1 MVRTGEVALADPV
14 AKCRLP
20 AARLPER
27 NGRAITLVDL
37 ATHTSGL
44 PFMHDEPIVLGDS
57 AAAKYGTRQLDQFL
71 ARYALSREIGA
82 DWDYSNIGYWLLGE
96 ALASR
101 AGTNFLSLLETRICR
116 PLQLKSTACTVSP
129 SLKARLAVGHD
140 ASLQLAPLFSATSV
154 YAAMPA
160 AGGLV
165 STVND
170 LLNVLAVAMG
180 YEDSALA
187 PSMAAMLAT
196 RRPLGP
202 SEQALGWVVTGKG
215 DDQLILHDGFTWG
228 YASYVAWDPT
238 HRVGVVVLSNQITDV
253 GDIAQHLLRPKVP
266 LERPPATNHTATKD
280 TVTKH
285 TVSKNTEITLAPSVL
300 DAYAGRFA
308 TEGEGLFNI
317 TRIGDFLTLQLPIGW
332 GLPTFRLRPQSRRD
346 FFVAELP
353 IRVTF
358 QPDSAGQM
366 NELLLYPPR
375 GQHAIAV
382 KRIR

>member
-1 MVRTGEVALADPV
+1 VSATAF
-14 AKCRLP
+14 K
-20 AARLPER
+20 LPER

-44 PFMHDEPIVLGDS
+44 PFMPDEPIVLGDS
-57 AAAKYGTRQLDQFL
+57 AAAKYGTRQLAQFL
-71 ARYALSREIGA
+71 ARYELSRDIGA

-101 AGTNFLSLLETRICR
+101 AGTNFESLLETRICR

-140 ASLQLAPLFSATSV
+140 ASLQPAPLFSSTSV

-170 LLNVLAVAMG
+170 LLHILAVAMG
-180 YEDSALA
+180 YEQSALA

-202 SEQALGWVVTGKG
+202 NEQALGWVVQGKG

-228 YASYVAWDPT
+228 YASYVAWDPAR
-238 HRVGVVVLSNQITDV
+238 RVGVVVLSNQIANV
-253 GDIAQHLLRPKVP
+253 GDMGLHLLRPKVP
-266 LERPPATNHTATKD
+266 LATP

-285 TVSKNTEITLAPSVL
+285 TEITLAPSIL
-300 DAYAGRFA
+300 DVYTGRFA
-308 TEGEGLFNI
+308 AEGEGVFNI
-317 TRIGDFLTLQLPIGW
+317 TRAGDFLTLQLPIGW
-332 GLPTFRLRPQSRRD
+332 GLPTFRLRPESRLD
-346 FFVAELP
+346 FFIAELP
-353 IRVTF
+353 LRVTF
-358 QPDSAGQM
+358 QPDSAGHM

-375 GQHAIAV
+375 GQHAIPV